1 MTRSIKTDNPKIH
14 IQIIENKD
22 KSEKLIMM
30 RINEGCWQ
38 EVILPNEIVK
48 DKFTDAKFWTHLI
61 NFFIK
66 D

>member
-1 MTRSIKTDNPKIH
+1 MTRSIKTDNPKIK

-30 RINEGCWQ
+30 QINEGCWQ
-38 EVILPNEIVK
+38 EVLLPNEIVK
-48 DKFTDAKFWTHLI
+48 EKFTDSKFWTHLI